1 MDCSSYVDLQYGE
14 NYHDISVVSCLLIL
28 LDCFLV
34 ESEEFV
40 VSLGPPRFQL
50 GLLRAPSG
58 TKL

>member
-1 MDCSSYVDLQYGE
+1 MDCSSYVDLRHGE

-50 GLLRAPSG
+50 GLL
-58 TKL
+58 

>member
-1 MDCSSYVDLQYGE
+1 MDFSSYMDLPYGE

-50 GLLRAPSG
+50 GLL
-58 TKL
+58 